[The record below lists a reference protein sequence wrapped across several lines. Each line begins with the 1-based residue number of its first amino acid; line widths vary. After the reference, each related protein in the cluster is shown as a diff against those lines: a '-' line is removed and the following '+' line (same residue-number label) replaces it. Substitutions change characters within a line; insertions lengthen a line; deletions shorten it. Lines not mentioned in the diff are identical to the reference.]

1 MDDITN
7 AFLFSGFFC
16 LFPFIRQERSNET
29 DKGVLN
35 AFNGM
40 LCILISENES
50 RSLILNNMR
59 AKVEFGT
66 PEKARVKF
74 PHSLILHFAFSSW
87 IEKIM
92 TKTRHCHWENRFVL
106 AVRKFYQGEFSRS
119 SVGQFWC
126 ILLYVWSS
134 SERVCL
140 QICHCIGYGK
150 SVMSPQHGVIL
161 ISSVRVIVLTLVKQ
175 CGSEIRTF

>member
-1 MDDITN
+1 MV
-7 AFLFSGFFC
+7 FSGRYNQRLSFQWI
-16 LFPFIRQERSNET
+16 LLPFPIYSSGAEQWNWQRGLKF
-29 DKGVLN
+29 LN

-40 LCILISENES
+40 LCILISENVS

-126 ILLYVWSS
+126 ILLYVWGS

-150 SVMSPQHGVIL
+150 SVMSPQHGVKL
-161 ISSVRVIVLTLVKQ
+161 I
-175 CGSEIRTF
+175 

>member
-1 MDDITN
+1 MATQSVFVLANVLSIRDKFCYPCCTRCRKKVHTREN
-7 AFLFSGFFC
+7 EMMWVCCRLNTFFLLILIGKISAQ
-16 LFPFIRQERSNET
+16 PRT
-29 DKGVLN
+29 T
-35 AFNGM
+35 
-40 LCILISENES
+40 LCIQFLDRE
-50 RSLILNNMR
+50 
-59 AKVEFGT
+59 T
-66 PEKARVKF
+66 
-74 PHSLILHFAFSSW
+74 
-87 IEKIM
+87 M
-92 TKTRHCHWENRFVL
+92 TKTIHCHWENRFVL

-126 ILLYVWSS
+126 ILLYVWGS

-150 SVMSPQHGVIL
+150 SVMSPQHGVKL

>member
-1 MDDITN
+1 
-7 AFLFSGFFC
+7 
-16 LFPFIRQERSNET
+16 
-29 DKGVLN
+29 
-35 AFNGM
+35 M
-40 LCILISENES
+40 LCILIGENVS

-92 TKTRHCHWENRFVL
+92 TKTIYCHWEDRFVL

-126 ILLYVWSS
+126 ILLYV
-134 SERVCL
+134 
-140 QICHCIGYGK
+140 
-150 SVMSPQHGVIL
+150 
-161 ISSVRVIVLTLVKQ
+161 
-175 CGSEIRTF
+175 